1 VNHPPRLFGR
11 LAAMS
16 LCSAAALAEA
26 ATLSVPADHATIQ
39 AAVNAALPG
48 DTVEVS
54 TGTYHE
60 FVSFPASGTAGNPI
74 TLTAKAGHTPVID
87 GTGLATTDL
96 DGLVFLENRSYIT
109 VSGFEIANL
118 TASSPSHFPAGI
130 WVRGQGHHIEIRDNV
145 VHHIRNAGCSSCGAH
160 GIGVYGTSGAASIH
174 NLVIDGNEVRDCV
187 LGWSESLVVNG
198 NVEDFEI
205 TNNTVHDNNN
215 IGIDAIG
222 YEGECSG
229 CGESDRARDGL
240 IAGNLVYNIDSIANP
255 SYGGGRSADG
265 IYVDGGTRIVVERNT
280 VHHANIGI
288 EVASEHGG
296 RSTSEIVVRSNF
308 VSKSHTAGISIGGYD
323 TRRGSAD
330 DCAIVH
336 NTLYDNDTD
345 GNGIGEIY
353 VQYDTHGNTI
363 ENNVVFAGV
372 QNRFVTND
380 FTANSGNVVDHNLYF
395 SAGGAASS
403 EWTWK
408 TTGYTGFAA
417 WKAGSGNDANSVFVD
432 PQLAN
437 VAAGD
442 LHLTAGSPAIGAA
455 APLPGGLAGTADI
468 DGTPRVSGAAADL
481 GADEL
486 ACGDGN
492 VDADEDCDDGGLVDG
507 DGCDSNCTFTGCGN
521 GIATSGE
528 ACDDGNAAAGDCCS
542 ALCAFE
548 AGASPCDDG
557 EACTFGDA
565 CDGAGACEGSAGVEP
580 SCALPDPLTA
590 GSRLTMS
597 ADRFGWSWGKGPAI
611 TLPGLGDPTTTD
623 DFRICVFADDGVA
636 SRVVLSA
643 AAPAGPA
650 WTASSTSLK
659 YKNTGL
665 APDGLKQILFKAGDA
680 GRAKIKVKG
689 QGPLLGISGLGFGP
703 ATTVWAELRNEATGA
718 CFAAAYASPF
728 RADDAWRFDD
738 KTD

>member
-1 VNHPPRLFGR
+1 MNHSPRLPAR
-11 LAAMS
+11 LVFLLLA
-16 LCSAAALAEA
+16 CAAAPAPA
-26 ATLSVPADHATIQ
+26 ATLSVPGAYATIQ
-39 AAVNAALPG
+39 AAVNAAVPG
-48 DTVEVS
+48 DVVEVS

-74 TLTAKAGHTPVID
+74 TLRAKPGHTPVID

-96 DGLVFLENRSYIT
+96 DGLVFLEDRSYIT
-109 VSGFEIANL
+109 VSGLEIANL

-130 WVRGQGHHIEIRDNV
+130 WVRGQGQHIELRNNV
-145 VHHIRNAGCSSCGAH
+145 VHHIRNAGCASCGAH
-160 GIGVYGTSGAASIH
+160 GIGVYGTSAAASIH
-174 NLVIDGNEVRDCV
+174 DLVIDGNEVRDCV
-187 LGWSESLVVNG
+187 LGWSESVVVNG
-198 NVEDFEI
+198 NVENWEI

-240 IAGNLVYNIDSIANP
+240 IAGNLVYNIDSASNP

-265 IYVDGGTRIVVERNT
+265 IYVDGGTRIVIERNT

-288 EVASEHGG
+288 EAASEHSGK
-296 RSTSEIVVRSNF
+296 STSDIVIRSNF

-323 TRRGSAD
+323 TRRGSTD

-353 VQYDTHGNTI
+353 VQFDTHGNTI
-363 ENNVVFAGV
+363 ENNVVFAGA

-380 FTANSGNVVDHNLYF
+380 FTANSGNTVDHNLYF
-395 SAGGAASS
+395 SAGGAAPS

-437 VAAGD
+437 VATGD
-442 LHLTAGSPAIGAA
+442 LHLTGGSPAIGAA
-455 APLPGGLAGTADI
+455 VALPGGLAGTTDI

-492 VDADEDCDDGGLVDG
+492 VNADEECDDGNLTDG
-507 DGCDSNCTFTGCGN
+507 DGCDSNCTVTACGN
-521 GIATSGE
+521 GIAAGAE
-528 ACDDGNAAAGDCCS
+528 QCDDGNAAAGDCCS
-542 ALCAFE
+542 ALCTFE
-548 AGASPCDDG
+548 AGGSPCDDG
-557 EACTFGDA
+557 EACTFTDA
-565 CDGAGACEGSAGVEP
+565 CDGAGACEGSAAIEP
-580 SCALPDPLTA
+580 ACALPDPLGA
-590 GSRLTMS
+590 GSRLS
-597 ADRFGWSWGKGPAI
+597 LVSYRLGWSWGKGGAI
-611 TLPGLGDPTTTD
+611 ALAGLGDPTTTD
-623 DFRICVFADDGVA
+623 DYRLCVFADDGV
-636 SRVVLSA
+636 SPRVVLSA
-643 AAPAGPA
+643 AAPAGPE
-650 WTASSTSLK
+650 WTASSTGLK
-659 YKNTGL
+659 YKSSTL
-665 APDGLKQILFKAGDA
+665 APDGIKQVLFKAGDA

-689 QGPLLGISGLGFGP
+689 LGPLLSVGALGFGP
-703 ATTVWAELRNEATGA
+703 SATVSAELRNMTTGA
-718 CFAAAYASPF
+718 CFAAEYTSPF
-728 RADDAWRFDD
+728 RADDVWRFDD